1 MRPAPNSRSGLL
13 RSRQKSLHNLLPAP
27 AQPKQKQGEEQ
38 AKPKHSPAKS
48 APAKKKAASNT
59 AKLAP
64 STKAQ
69 TKGNLP
75 QVYSLLH
82 IF

>member
-13 RSRQKSLHNLLPAP
+13 RDRQKSLHNLLPAP
-27 AQPKQKQGEEQ
+27 AQPKQKQGEQ
-38 AKPKHSPAKS
+38 AKPKQSPAKS
-48 APAKKKAASNT
+48 APAKKKPGSNT

-69 TKGNLP
+69 PLPKGTA
-75 QVYSLLH
+75 SLLALYDVY
-82 IF
+82 